1 MSEPRTLTA
10 ADVRALL
17 GGPVSTQRTARGAD
31 GADGKEAPTPAR
43 WSLREALCLLGSFDE
58 STPERVA
65 PGAAAGEP
73 AELLGARRA
82 VLRHDCERVSTRAG
96 RRLRLR
102 AEVRA
107 AALERLRT
115 PRRMREALHRA
126 PGDPADPA
134 RAWAG
139 RLLAGEL
146 PDGGGDG
153 LAELHAALTVTGW
166 FAGAPHAR
174 EALALHGRA
183 LPDTGEVRARIE
195 AARLL
200 QPLSALAGEGFV
212 GRRRELQALAAHL
225 RVPAAG
231 AAGGPGTG
239 RPSRLMVHGPGG
251 IGKSSLV
258 ARFVLDHVGPGPTVR
273 LPFAYL
279 SFDRPD
285 LLPQQPLTLLAEAAR
300 QLGVLRPALAAEARA
315 VAALAHRTLLAD
327 RTAEDES
334 ARTLPGRRGGHD
346 RDERRLVE
354 RFARLVAAAA
364 PPEPQGP
371 GSVLLVLDTLEIA
384 QRQGATAMARL
395 THFLDALQDACPR
408 VRVVLAGRAPLDDA
422 SRRTRRLTLS
432 GFEPAL
438 ALGFLRGHI
447 GSAAGPV
454 DEAFLSSVVTLYGTN
469 PLSLKL
475 TAELVRR
482 LGPEGLTDAGARRE
496 LTEATGAEQLQGMLY
511 RRILDHLDGED
522 LRRIANPGLAV
533 RRVTPEVI
541 RKVLAGPCGLGPVDW
556 GRAEDLFAALKAEAS
571 LVEPAPD
578 GGAVVQ
584 RHDVRGAMLPLLRRD
599 SAAQV
604 REIDRL
610 AVEYYAAAQERRPD
624 RAVELR
630 AEELYHRLALEQE
643 AGVLDGRWLDE
654 AGPLLDSALDELPER
669 SRVYLS
675 DRLGI
680 TVSAALRER
689 ADEVTWA
696 RQAAREAQAL
706 LGDGRPEQALA
717 LVSERPGRIG
727 HHPELVVLRL
737 RALAALGRAREVRAS
752 VGAALDAAAAR
763 DPALTGEI
771 ALLGARAEEDLGDF
785 RAAHALLRRVRR
797 AAEQQ
802 GDRVLGLRALTASLR
817 LHRRGGT
824 DGSPAAEEVRGE
836 LVAGVAAAGD
846 RALERHPSLLR
857 DLAAELGDRL
867 PRLVALA
874 VRVLGVD
881 FEGPMGRQL
890 SLRLT
895 AHDVPGSPGGG
906 PGGPGEDAD
915 RGREPD
921 GAPGGGPEPAGAPG
935 EDAGEGR
942 RWLGSGNSLEQGIRV
957 SAILGAGDARRDAW
971 NDALVGAYRH
981 EADLAS
987 QLPSPRRS
995 GPSVTWDAV
1004 VVVPGLGGSV
1014 LRERETGR
1022 LLWGGQPSGLV
1033 RDWYGGAAAE
1043 ALRVADE
1050 ERAGASRTVAAGL
1063 VDSPVWA
1070 PRFGGCEPYGP
1081 LLGAVRERVV
1091 HPEAVL
1097 EFPYDWR
1104 LAVERS
1110 GRLLAEAARRHLR
1123 RWRARAAALRAPGTG
1138 PGGRRPPRL
1147 VLVAHSQG
1155 GLVARAALEADPDLA
1170 RDTRVLVTLGTPFD
1184 GAPAVA
1190 AFLGDRGEGPP
1201 GHERFHAAAL
1211 TMPGLYDLL
1220 PRTPCVER
1228 DGRLTALTAADLA
1241 AAGAD
1246 ADLAAAA
1253 LAPRA
1258 AAAGVRR
1265 PGHRGVAGTG
1275 QPTVQS
1281 LLLAAGRI
1289 LAREDILRTR
1299 SDGSVTRDP
1308 RGTAARW
1315 DRGGDGLVPRDA
1327 AAPDGSPVEQCYVTA
1342 RHGALHTHPVALRY
1356 VARVL
1361 TEAPGFPVDPAEVGG
1376 VVATSRDVAPPG
1388 ASRTDGVLAAIG
1400 LPGTGTAV
1408 GLRVPE
1414 RVAPGR
1420 PWTLRVTGP
1429 AALGGIR
1436 CAVQDAVT
1444 GRTAVTPRLRGTEG
1458 GLEGSVVLPSS
1469 GLYRV
1474 VVEREGAPP
1483 VTELVLVAAAAPA
1496 ARPPGG

>member
-1 MSEPRTLTA
+1 MSEPRALTA

-17 GGPVSTQRTARGAD
+17 GGPGGTQRTARGAP
-31 GADGKEAPTPAR
+31 GEPGKEAPTPAR

-58 STPERVA
+58 AAPERVA
-65 PGAAAGEP
+65 HGAAAGGP
-73 AELLGARRA
+73 GELSSALRA
-82 VLRHDCERVSTRAG
+82 LLRHDCDRVSTRAG

-115 PRRMREALHRA
+115 PRRMREALSRA
-126 PGDPADPA
+126 PEDPSDPA

-139 RLLAGEL
+139 RLLAGDL

-166 FAGAPHAR
+166 FAGAPRAR
-174 EALALHGRA
+174 EALALHGRV
-183 LPDTGEVRARIE
+183 LPDTGGVRARIE
-195 AARLL
+195 VARLV

-212 GRRRELQALAAHL
+212 GRRRELRALAAHA

-231 AAGGPGTG
+231 APGGSGTD
-239 RPSRLMVHGPGG
+239 RSSRLMVHGPGG

-279 SFDRPD
+279 SFDRAD

-300 QLGVLRPALAAEARA
+300 QLGVLRPAVAAEARA
-315 VAALAHRTLLAD
+315 VAVLAHRTLLAD

-334 ARTLPGRRGGHD
+334 SRTLSGRRGGHD

-364 PPEPQGP
+364 PPEAQGP
-371 GSVLLVLDTLEIA
+371 GPVLLVLDTLEIA
-384 QRQGATAMARL
+384 QRHGATAMARL
-395 THFLDALQDACPR
+395 THFLDALQDACPQ

-438 ALGFLRGHI
+438 ALGFLREHI
-447 GSAAGPV
+447 GSPAVPV

-482 LGPEGLTDAGARRE
+482 LGPEGLTDAAARRE

-643 AGVLDGRWLDE
+643 AAVLDGRWLDE

-680 TVSAALRER
+680 TVPAALRER

-717 LVSERPGRIG
+717 LVSERPGVIG
-727 HHPELVVLRL
+727 HRPELAVLRL

-785 RAAHALLRRVRR
+785 GAAHALLRRVRR

-802 GDRVLGLRALTASLR
+802 GDRVLALRALTASLR
-817 LHRRGGT
+817 LHRRGGSAS
-824 DGSPAAEEVRGE
+824 SPAAEEVRGE

-846 RALERHPSLLR
+846 RTLERHPSLLR

-895 AHDVPGSPGGG
+895 AHDVPGSPGSDPGG
-906 PGGPGEDAD
+906 PGGDGD
-915 RGREPD
+915 RGRERG
-921 GAPGGGPEPAGAPG
+921 GAPGGGPEPDGAP
-935 EDAGEGR
+935 GEGR
-942 RWLGSGNSLEQGIRV
+942 RWPGSGNSLEQGARV
-957 SAILGAGDARRDAW
+957 SAILGAGDTRRDVW
-971 NDALVGAYRH
+971 NDALVDAYRH
-981 EADLAS
+981 EADRAS
-987 QLPSPRRS
+987 PLPSSGRP

-1004 VVVPGLGGSV
+1004 VVVPGLLGSV

-1033 RDWYGGAAAE
+1033 RDWCDGTAAE

-1063 VDSPVWA
+1063 VGSPVWA
-1070 PRFGGCEPYGP
+1070 PRIGGCEPYGP

-1091 HPEAVL
+1091 HPDAVL

-1110 GRLLAEAARRHLR
+1110 GRLLAGAARRHLR
-1123 RWRARAAALRAPGTG
+1123 RWRARAEALRAPGAG
-1138 PGGRRPPRL
+1138 PGERRPPRL

-1190 AFLGDRGEGPP
+1190 AFLGDRGDGPP

-1220 PRTPCVER
+1220 PRTACVER

-1258 AAAGVRR
+1258 AGAGVRR
-1265 PGHRGVAGTG
+1265 PDHRGVAGTG

-1281 LLLAAGRI
+1281 LLLAAGRV
-1289 LAREDILRTR
+1289 LALEDTLRTR
-1299 SDGSVTRDP
+1299 PDGSVTRDP
-1308 RGTAARW
+1308 AGAAARW

-1327 AAPDGSPVEQCYVTA
+1327 AAWEGSPVEQCYVTA

-1361 TEAPGFPVDPAEVGG
+1361 TETPGVPVDPAEVGG

-1388 ASRTDGVLAAIG
+1388 AARTDGVLAAIG
-1400 LPGTGTAV
+1400 LPGTGPAV

-1429 AALGGIR
+1429 AALRGIR
-1436 CAVQDAVT
+1436 CAVQDAAT
-1444 GRTAVTPRLRGTEG
+1444 GRTVVTPRLRGTEG
-1458 GLEGSVVLPSS
+1458 GLEGSVVLVSS

-1483 VTELVLVAAAAPA
+1483 VTELVLAAAAAPA
-1496 ARPPGG
+1496 AWPPGG